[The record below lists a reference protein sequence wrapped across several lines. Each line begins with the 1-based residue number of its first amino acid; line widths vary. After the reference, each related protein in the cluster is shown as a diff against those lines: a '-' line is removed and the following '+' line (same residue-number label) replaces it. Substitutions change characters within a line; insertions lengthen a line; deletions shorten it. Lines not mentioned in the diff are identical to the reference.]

1 MAQQQRYA
9 IFDNID
15 RNDLEAVKAHVL
27 ADAGVLEE
35 RERFAVR
42 TPLIYDVRWNKPY
55 CSLAHRAP
63 GTAQSR
69 DEG

>member
-1 MAQQQRYA
+1 MAQQQQHA
-9 IFDNID
+9 IFDDID
-15 RNDLEAVKAHVL
+15 RGDLEAVNRLVL
-27 ADAGVLEE
+27 ADASVVEE